1 MPTLTERKSGT
12 IHFARV
18 DNSARL
24 QRVLEVLLDHKP
36 HTTRE
41 IRVRADVC
49 NVSTDV
55 CELRLNGYTIIC
67 HQLGRGRFEYTL
79 MR

>member
-1 MPTLTERKSGT
+1 MPTLTEEKGT
-12 IHFARV
+12 IHFAKV

-36 HTTRE
+36 HTTLE
-41 IRVRADVC
+41 IQTRAFC
-49 NVSTDV
+49 CAVSTNV
-55 CELRLNGYTIIC
+55 CELRKNGYDIIC